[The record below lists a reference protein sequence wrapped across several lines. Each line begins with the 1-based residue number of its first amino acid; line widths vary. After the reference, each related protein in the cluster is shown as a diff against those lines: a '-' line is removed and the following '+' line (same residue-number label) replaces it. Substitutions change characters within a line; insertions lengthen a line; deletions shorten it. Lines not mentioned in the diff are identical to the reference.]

1 MLNKNFE
8 INLEKYN
15 VAVVVLFLFSNCCII

>member
-8 INLEKYN
+8 IDLEKYN
-15 VAVVVLFLFSNCCII
+15 VAVVVLFLFSNWCII